1 MPVAWL
7 DSVEWSLGPERVLR
21 NVLACAGFSFQNESE
36 EICELRFTG
45 RYARIDGFRRTRAK
59 TQLTV
64 MSGGF
69 DSDAL
74 VIQTEPQRAGRVV
87 LAAFETGSGMATD
100 QPKEKT
106 RLLSDL
112 EKSALAQAEQ
122 PSEQGWYP
130 DPLRAGEGTER
141 FFSTEPGQWT
151 GRTRGDHKAPKRDLS
166 QSVGSVSVSA
176 QEIQASALIRDIEIK
191 QLTDDEAVW
200 SYLIGKQVFANILD
214 PDEWSIAILAQVTK
228 SFLIFR
234 WMVPKAD
241 IH

>member
-1 MPVAWL
+1 
-7 DSVEWSLGPERVLR
+7 
-21 NVLACAGFSFQNESE
+21 
-36 EICELRFTG
+36 
-45 RYARIDGFRRTRAK
+45 
-59 TQLTV
+59 
-64 MSGGF
+64 
-69 DSDAL
+69 
-74 VIQTEPQRAGRVV
+74 
-87 LAAFETGSGMATD
+87 MATD

-106 RLLSDL
+106 TLLSDL

-141 FFSTEPGQWT
+141 FFSTELGQWT
-151 GRTRGDHKAPKRDLS
+151 GRTRGDYKAPKRDLS

-176 QEIQASALIRDIEIK
+176 EEIQASALIRDIDIK

-228 SFLIFR
+228 SFLIFQVDGDKGR
-234 WMVPKAD
+234 YPLMWRHEYVRALDVRHRQWNTGYREVRAFKTIDHPGKDFEVFGRIELVHHTSVVVQNEKGRRTSGGFVGMSGP
-241 IH
+241 IGE